1 MWVDGV
7 NVGGWSGCDVRWS
20 GCDVRWSGCDVR
32 WSGCGWMEWM

>member
-20 GCDVRWSGCDVR
+20 GCDVRWSGC
-32 WSGCGWMEWM
+32 GWME